1 MSPVCLAQPQNYQ
14 KAMLCSPLN
23 IELSGAL
30 MEQTEDDPYNSNSDQ
45 TTQRPFTI
53 VILILNELKC
63 NRSLPANPR
72 AADFSGAILRRHR
85 NSATKVS

>member
-1 MSPVCLAQPQNYQ
+1 
-14 KAMLCSPLN
+14 MLCSPLN

-30 MEQTEDDPYNSNSDQ
+30 MEQTEDDPRNSNSDQ

-63 NRSLPANPR
+63 NRSLPVNPR
-72 AADFSGAILRRHR
+72 AADFSGAILHQHW